1 MYPFADK
8 TYLHA
13 KIHALRDQFLRR
25 GDYIEIINAKDA
37 HLAFPGLIS
46 ETDAQDHIKTKEII
60 FRNQIKQ
67 ILRLVE
73 SNNSYR
79 DLFLG
84 FLRFFEANNFRLL
97 LANAFGRNMVI
108 RQWYDITP
116 YNELERDSL
125 DREMTRE
132 GFGALVAGTYL
143 EPVISGDGSHTY
155 EGVESRIDLCVAASL
170 LGFSK
175 KILFSQR
182 RIFNEI
188 MLMRLVLL
196 KILWSRRL
204 EVNYGWDDTRI
215 LGHMDFLFDL
225 IRRLHV
231 RQQSVINIEKML
243 ERELDRR
250 LRVMESADAVPEVS
264 DIEIELEKYFRSYV
278 LKLFSR
284 DFHSIYCVV
293 SYLWLLYYQIQNLF
307 RIIEGFRFN
316 VPPEIVY
323 DRIICEG

>member
-1 MYPFADK
+1 MYPYADK

-13 KIHALRDQFLRR
+13 KIHALRDQFLKR
-25 GDYIEIINAKDA
+25 GDYLEIINAKDA

-46 ETDAQDHIKTKEII
+46 ETDAQDHIRTKGII
-60 FRNQIKQ
+60 FRNQIEQ

-73 SNNSYR
+73 ANNSYR

-97 LANAFGRNMVI
+97 LAKAFGRKMVI

-116 YNELERDSL
+116 YNELERDLL
-125 DREMTRE
+125 DREITLE
-132 GFGALVAGTYL
+132 GFNALVAGTYL
-143 EPVISGDGSHTY
+143 EPVISDDGPHNY
-155 EGVESRIDLCVAASL
+155 EEFESRIDFCVSASF

-215 LGHMDFLFDL
+215 LSHMDFLFDL
-225 IRRLHV
+225 IRGVNV
-231 RQQSVINIEKML
+231 REELIINIEKML

-250 LRVMESADAVPEVS
+250 LRVMESSDTVPEVS
-264 DIEIELEKYFRSYV
+264 DIENELEKYFRSYIS
-278 LKLFSR
+278 KIFSK
-284 DFHSIYCVV
+284 DFHSIYCVI
-293 SYLWLLYYQIQNLF
+293 SYLWLVYYQIQNLF